1 MPTRKDLLNNI
12 SERTNENMKKVNK
25 CKALLKN
32 ILETRFDP
40 PITIVKKEQG
50 KICKIN
56 GKSLVEYLKTGHFN
70 N

>member
-1 MPTRKDLLNNI
+1 
-12 SERTNENMKKVNK
+12 MKKS
-25 CKALLKN
+25 KAMLKN

-56 GKSLVEYLKTGHFN
+56 GESLVTYLKAGHIN